1 MIKNLVVIT
10 FMSLI
15 SFVTNK
21 TYGQNE
27 FHYEWYV
34 NGDLREGKLLY
45 NINNHSAVYVDLIS
59 TEKNVKKRSNEG
71 LNLAPGESAT
81 IINAKSYWDDR
92 LFFKKDNQIKF
103 TTDLL
108 KKRFFVEDTTLQ
120 LQWNLKEETKEINGF
135 HCKKA
140 TVNLRG
146 RDWEVWY
153 TPDIPIYYGPWKFYG
168 LPGLIIAAY
177 ESSGDFWFQLTKMTT
192 NSNLIL
198 PTVINKEYKNISLKE
213 YDLLEEEVFSGRAFF
228 DIGASEDKDYKRN
241 GIELIYEWE
250 NIDLNYNNYEK

>member
-1 MIKNLVVIT
+1 MIKNLVIIT
-10 FMSLI
+10 FVSLI
-15 SFVTNK
+15 SLVTNK

-27 FHYEWYV
+27 FDYEWYV
-34 NGDLREGKLLY
+34 NGDLREGKLFY

-71 LNLAPGESAT
+71 LTLAPGESAT

-120 LQWNLKEETKEINGF
+120 LQWNLKEDTKEINGY

-153 TPDIPIYYGPWKFYG
+153 TPDIPMYYGPWKFYG
-168 LPGLIIAAY
+168 LPGLIVAAY
-177 ESSGDFWFQLTKMTT
+177 ESSGKFWFQLTKMTT
-192 NSNLIL
+192 NSDMIF
-198 PTVINKEYKNISLKE
+198 PEISSKDFKHVSLKE
-213 YDLLEEEVFSGRAFF
+213 YDLLEQEVFSGRAFF
-228 DIGASEDKDYKRN
+228 DLGASEDKDYKRN

-250 NIDLNYNNYEK
+250 VEVKN

>member
-1 MIKNLVVIT
+1 MGKISIKIYINIIV
-10 FMSLI
+10 F
-15 SFVTNK
+15 FVYLS
-21 TYGQNE
+21 TYSQNE
-27 FHYEWYV
+27 FHYEWFV
-34 NGDLREGKLLY
+34 VENLREGKLLY
-45 NINNHSAVYVDLIS
+45 DEKSHTSLYIDYIS
-59 TEKNVKKRSNEG
+59 TEKKIKQKDYEE
-71 LNLAPGESAT
+71 LKLEPGESAT
-81 IINAKSYWDDR
+81 IINAKSYWYDR
-92 LFFKKDNQIKF
+92 MFFKKDNQVKY
-103 TTDLL
+103 TADLL

-120 LQWNLKEETKEINGF
+120 LQWNLQEETKEINGY

-153 TPDIPIYYGPWKFYG
+153 TPDIPMYYGPWKFYG
-168 LPGLIIAAY
+168 LPGLIVAAY
-177 ESSGDFWFQLTKMTT
+177 ESSGKFWFQLTKMTT

-213 YDLLEEEVFSGRAFF
+213 YDLLEEEVFSGRAFY
-228 DIGASEDKDYKRN
+228 DIGVIENKDYKRN

>member
-1 MIKNLVVIT
+1 MIKNLVIIT
-10 FMSLI
+10 FVSLI
-15 SFVTNK
+15 SLVTTK
-21 TYGQNE
+21 TYGQNV

-45 NINNHSAVYVDLIS
+45 DINNHNAIYVDLIS

-81 IINAKSYWDDR
+81 IIEAYISWDDR
-92 LFFKKDNQIKF
+92 LFFKKDNKIKF

-108 KKRFFVEDTTLQ
+108 KKRFFVDDATLQ
-120 LQWNLKEETKEINGF
+120 LQWKLKEDTKEINGY

-153 TPDIPIYYGPWKFYG
+153 TPDIPMYYGPWKFYG
-168 LPGLIIAAY
+168 LPGLIVAAY
-177 ESSGDFWFQLTKMTT
+177 ESSGKFWFQLTKMTT
-192 NSNLIL
+192 NSDMIF
-198 PTVINKEYKNISLKE
+198 PEIISKDFKYVSLKE
-213 YDLLEEEVFSGRAFF
+213 YDLLEEEIHSGRAFY
-228 DIGASEDKDYKRN
+228 DIGVIENKDYKRN